1 MGEQEN
7 IMTAGGEGAAVEE
20 QKHDTGID
28 TATEADSASENVVG
42 KSSEDEGAG
51 AEASAAFEDGTGAGT
66 PGGEDEGKGKRDK
79 PDPKTSKTAENAEN
93 ARRRRE
99 QEETRRVE
107 EAKRTARVEAI
118 LEALDGVNPFTHAPM
133 KDESDVAIYETMRKM
148 KAQGLDPVADYPRF
162 KAEADRQAEA
172 GRQAAQKE
180 ADFIA
185 RDRVAFMETYPDV
198 DLDTLIADADF
209 ADYAD
214 GKVGRKP
221 LAEIYAGY
229 LRLSEKQSAG
239 AKAEAE
245 ARAKAA
251 EERAQS
257 AAAQALANARATPGS
272 ATGTGGN
279 PEPGFFTKAQV
290 EAMSEADI
298 ARHQDAIWKSMQKW

>member
-7 IMTAGGEGAAVEE
+7 IMATGGENTAVEE
-20 QKHDTGID
+20 QKHDTG
-28 TATEADSASENVVG
+28 TETVTGDDSASANAGVSDSG
-42 KSSEDEGAG
+42 DEGAG
-51 AEASAAFEDGTGAGT
+51 AEAAATFEDGEGDGA
-66 PGGEDEGKGKRDK
+66 PGGEKKGKEDK
-79 PDPKTSKTAENAEN
+79 PGHKTAENAEN

-107 EAKRTARVEAI
+107 AAKREARVEAI
-118 LEALDGVNPFTHAPM
+118 LETLGGVNPYTQESM
-133 KDESDVAIYETMRKM
+133 KDARDVEIYETMKKM
-148 KAQGLDPVADYPRF
+148 ADKGLDPVKDYPKYR
-162 KAEADRQAEA
+162 AEQDRQAEA
-172 GRQAAQKE
+172 GRQAAQRE

-185 RDRVAFMETYPDV
+185 RDRVAFIEKYPDV

-239 AKAEAE
+239 ARAEAQ
-245 ARAKAA
+245 AQAKAA

-257 AAAQALANARATPGS
+257 AAAQALANAKASPGS
-272 ATGTGGN
+272 AVGEGSAE
-279 PEPGFFTKAQV
+279 PEYFTPEQV
-290 EAMSEADI
+290 DKMTPAEIERNLDKI
-298 ARHQDAIWKSMQKW
+298 HKSMRRW